1 MRPLSG
7 TTPWS
12 RAATPR
18 EAWRRQAGRRQA
30 LRRQASRPHRLPALA
45 ALAVVLALAG
55 GTIGTALGGAGVAA
69 AATVPTCL
77 ATQLSARIVDWQGA
91 AGSRIADVELTNT
104 SFVHCSLR
112 DYPQVQ
118 LVSARG
124 IVLIGGPAASMTAS
138 THGLVQLGLLKTE
151 VRTSNYCGPTYA
163 RPVTLAFV
171 LPGLGGRVVAIPVSP
186 SDSSGVPPC
195 NGAAGSPG
203 SISMHAWHS

>member
-1 MRPLSG
+1 MHPLSG
-7 TTPWS
+7 TSFRS
-12 RAATPR
+12 RAATSR
-18 EAWRRQAGRRQA
+18 LAWRPRG
-30 LRRQASRPHRLPALA
+30 LPALA
-45 ALAVVLALAG
+45 ALAIVLAVAAG
-55 GTIGTALGGAGVAA
+55 TVGMALGGAGVAA
-69 AATVPTCL
+69 AAAVPKCL

-112 DYPQVQ
+112 DFPQVQ

-124 IVLIGGPAASMTAS
+124 IVLINGPAASTTAS

-151 VRTSNYCGPTYA
+151 VSTSNYCGPAYA

-195 NGAAGSPG
+195 NGAPGSAG
-203 SISMHAWHS
+203 SISMHAWHG